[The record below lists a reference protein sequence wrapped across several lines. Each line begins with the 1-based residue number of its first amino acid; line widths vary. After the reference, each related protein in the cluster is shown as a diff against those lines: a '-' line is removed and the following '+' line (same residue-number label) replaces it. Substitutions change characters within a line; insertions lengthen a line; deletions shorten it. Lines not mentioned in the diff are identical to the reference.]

1 MYTKAKKYF
10 TVSHLSRFINICN
23 EVIIELMIL
32 YYFVEICP
40 TFIRGEQADAHELY
54 LKILAAIRKQEYPE
68 YAIIKII

>member
-1 MYTKAKKYF
+1 
-10 TVSHLSRFINICN
+10 
-23 EVIIELMIL
+23 MIL

-68 YAIIKII
+68 YAIIKKINNTWT